1 MAAGL
6 ELVKAEVVG
15 VKVSAGQ
22 ISAIELDTGAVISTN
37 TFVNAAGP
45 MLAKV
50 ARLLG
55 VELPVWWE
63 AHDKVAFKDSIG
75 AVPREAP
82 MIIWAD
88 SQRLTWTSDEAHLLD
103 LDGRQDLLGEMPA
116 QCHGRP
122 EGGMDSPWFVA
133 LWEYQHRVLEPVW
146 PMPEDPLFPEVVI
159 RGLTTMVPGLSPY
172 LDHLPQPVVDGGYYT
187 KTADNRP
194 LAGPMGVDGAYIAGA
209 LSGYGVMASAAV
221 AEVVSL
227 HVTGGRLPDYAA
239 SFMLDRF
246 SNPEYVRSLSTLT
259 ETGQL

>member
-1 MAAGL
+1 
-6 ELVKAEVVG
+6 
-15 VKVSAGQ
+15 
-22 ISAIELDTGAVISTN
+22 
-37 TFVNAAGP
+37 
-45 MLAKV
+45 
-50 ARLLG
+50 
-55 VELPVWWE
+55 
-63 AHDKVAFKDSIG
+63 
-75 AVPREAP
+75 
-82 MIIWAD
+82 
-88 SQRLTWTSDEAHLLD
+88 
-103 LDGRQDLLGEMPA
+103 
-116 QCHGRP
+116 
-122 EGGMDSPWFVA
+122 
-133 LWEYQHRVLEPVW
+133 
-146 PMPEDPLFPEVVI
+146 
-159 RGLTTMVPGLSPY
+159 MVPGLSPY